1 MDCNLTGYAYN
12 VLPWH
17 DKVKIKLLSQTE
29 ITGNGVFSRIFEVS
43 KAAPAVGKGDVSL
56 AVR

>member
-1 MDCNLTGYAYN
+1 MDCNLTGYPYN

-29 ITGNGVFSRIFEVS
+29 IQNNGVFLRNFEVS
-43 KAAPAVGKGDVSL
+43 KQAAGAWNGDVSL
-56 AVR
+56 PVC